1 MNGGICERIFDKAKQ
16 CLDERDDPENPTI
29 VLSAQD
35 VLTGRPAAMQT
46 SVPAEVT
53 VDACQITSS
62 SAVLSTVPLLSA
74 A

>member
-16 CLDERDDPENPTI
+16 CLDERDDPDNPTI

-35 VLTGRPAAMQT
+35 VLTGRQAAMLT
-46 SVPAEVT
+46 SVPAESGRMS
-53 VDACQITSS
+53 DHF
-62 SAVLSTVPLLSA
+62 LFGSTKHCPLLSA